1 MPEAE
6 GVALFI
12 DFDNVRYSMMNERGR
27 DIDPREL
34 MAKAKKYGHVVAA
47 KAYADFSEHPPEFRR
62 SLEVAGID
70 VRDIP
75 KGGTIKNR
83 SKKSS
88 PEIAMVLDVFE
99 LLLDKPSIT
108 TLMLMTGDR
117 DLIRLVTMARHRF
130 SKRVVISGV
139 PETVSRDLAA
149 AADALDPLVQPV
161 REPEPLP
168 AAEQPTARPA
178 PVAEAGADTAAPI
191 SEEESRLIRS
201 IHFHQDRPYRSF
213 NFLAEKAASE
223 RNPNRV
229 GDLELAKLL
238 LEAAVRDGV
247 IVGEEV
253 DTGMGYSITSYTLN
267 EQHPKVQATLGL
279 PGNAG
284 VQPATSPPTSGEGK
298 PRPTNNGETY
308 AA

>member
-1 MPEAE
+1 MRETE

-12 DFDNVRYSMMNERGR
+12 DFDNVRYSLLNERGKE
-27 DIDPREL
+27 IDPREL
-34 MAKAKKYGHVVAA
+34 MAKAKKYGRVVAA
-47 KAYADFSEHPPEFRR
+47 KAYADFSEHPPDFRR

-75 KGGTIKNR
+75 KGGAVKNR

-130 SKRVVISGV
+130 GMRVVISGV

-149 AADALDPLVQPV
+149 AADTLDPLVSPAE
-161 REPEPLP
+161 EPAEPLATFQTLPP
-168 AAEQPTARPA
+168 AE
-178 PVAEAGADTAAPI
+178 VAEAVPVSDA
-191 SEEESRLIRS
+191 EVRLIRS
-201 IHFHQDRPYRSF
+201 IHFHQDRRFRSF
-213 NFLAEKAASE
+213 NFLAEKAASD

-229 GDLELAKLL
+229 GDLESAKLL
-238 LEAAVRDGV
+238 LEAAVRDGLLV
-247 IVGEEV
+247 AEEV
-253 DTGMGYSITSYTLN
+253 DTDMGYAITSYSLN
-267 EQHPKVQATLGL
+267 EDHPKVRAALNLATATNG
-279 PGNAG
+279 
-284 VQPATSPPTSGEGK
+284 QPPADQ
-298 PRPTNNGETY
+298 PTNGGDMPL
-308 AA
+308 A

>member
-1 MPEAE
+1 MREAE

-12 DFDNVRYSMMNERGR
+12 DFDNVRYSLLNERAKE
-27 DIDPREL
+27 IDPREL
-34 MAKAKKYGHVVAA
+34 MGKAKKYGRVVAA

-130 SKRVVISGV
+130 GKRVVISGV

-149 AADALDPLVQPV
+149 AADALDPLVSPV
-161 REPEPLP
+161 EEPAGPVV
-168 AAEQPTARPA
+168 TFDA
-178 PVAEAGADTAAPI
+178 PPPAEAAAAASI
-191 SEEESRLIRS
+191 TDMEVRLIRS

-229 GDLELAKLL
+229 GDLESAKLM
-238 LEAAVRDGV
+238 LEAAVRDGLLL
-247 IVGEEV
+247 GEEV
-253 DTGMGYSITSYTLN
+253 DTGMGYAITSYSLN
-267 EQHPKVQATLGL
+267 EEHPKVRAALNLAASTNGQPPAD
-279 PGNAG
+279 
-284 VQPATSPPTSGEGK
+284 QPA
-298 PRPTNNGETY
+298 NGGDMPI
-308 AA
+308 A

>member
-1 MPEAE
+1 MRETE

-12 DFDNVRYSMMNERGR
+12 DFDNVRYSLLNERGKEV
-27 DIDPREL
+27 DPREL
-34 MAKAKKYGHVVAA
+34 MAKAKKYGRVVAA
-47 KAYADFSEHPPEFRR
+47 KAYADFSEHPPDFRR

-130 SKRVVISGV
+130 AMRVVISGV

-149 AADALDPLVQPV
+149 AADALDPLVAPV
-161 REPEPLP
+161 EEP
-168 AAEQPTARPA
+168 AAPA
-178 PVAEAGADTAAPI
+178 VTFHAPPPGEATDSVPI
-191 SEEESRLIRS
+191 SDAEVRLIRS
-201 IHFHQDRPYRSF
+201 IQFHQDRRYRSF

-229 GDLELAKLL
+229 GDLDSAKLM
-238 LEAAVRDGV
+238 LEAAVRDGLLV
-247 IVGEEV
+247 AEEV
-253 DTGMGYSITSYTLN
+253 DTGLGYTITSYSLN
-267 EQHPKVQATLGL
+267 EDHPKVRAALNLAAEIGGQPLTD
-279 PGNAG
+279 
-284 VQPATSPPTSGEGK
+284 QPA
-298 PRPTNNGETY
+298 NGGDLPI
-308 AA
+308 A

>member
-1 MPEAE
+1 MASSFSDQIDVAKRRQVMIEVD

-12 DFDNVRYSMMNERGR
+12 DFDNVRYSLMNERGEE
-27 DIDPREL
+27 IEPRAL
-34 MAKAKKYGHVVAA
+34 MTKAKKYGRVIAA

-75 KGGTIKNR
+75 KGGAARNR
-83 SKKSS
+83 GKKSS

-99 LLLDKPSIT
+99 LLLDKPNIT

-130 SKRVVISGV
+130 GKRVVISGV

-149 AADALDPLVQPV
+149 AADDLDPLVPSIE
-161 REPEPLP
+161 EP
-168 AAEQPTARPA
+168 AA
-178 PVAEAGADTAAPI
+178 PVAARYAPPGEEAEATTDITD
-191 SEEESRLIRS
+191 EEIRLVRS

-229 GDLELAKLL
+229 GDLDTAKSLM
-238 LEAAVRDGV
+238 EAAVREGMLV
-247 IVGEEV
+247 AEEV
-253 DTGMGYSITSYTLN
+253 DTDMGYSITSYSLN
-267 EQHPKVQATLGL
+267 AEHPKVRAALRL
-279 PGNAG
+279 A
-284 VQPATSPPTSGEGK
+284 PAINGDSPPAA
-298 PRPTNNGETY
+298 NNGDRIG
-308 AA
+308 

>member
-1 MPEAE
+1 MTETD
-6 GVALFI
+6 GVGLFI
-12 DFDNVRYSMMNERGR
+12 DFDNVRYSLLNERGKE
-27 DIDPREL
+27 IDPRDL
-34 MAKAKKYGHVVAA
+34 MNKAKRYGRVVAA

-75 KGGTIKNR
+75 KGGGIRSK

-99 LLLDKPSIT
+99 LLLDRPSIG

-130 SKRVVISGV
+130 GKRVVISGV

-149 AADALDPLVQPV
+149 AADTLDPLVLPIQ
-161 REPEPLP
+161 EP
-168 AAEQPTARPA
+168 AAL
-178 PVAEAGADTAAPI
+178 PVVAQLPPEDTSQAEVSD
-191 SEEESRLIRS
+191 EELRLIRS
-201 IHFHQDRPYRSF
+201 IRFHQDRPYRSF

-229 GDLELAKLL
+229 GDLETAKLA
-238 LEAAVRDGV
+238 LEAAVREGLLLP
-247 IVGEEV
+247 EEV
-253 DTGMGYSITSYTLN
+253 DTGMGYSITSYSLD
-267 EQHPKVQATLGL
+267 EEHAKVRAALRL
-279 PGNAG
+279 AG
-284 VQPATSPPTSGEGK
+284 EVNHQPPASG
-298 PRPTNNGETY
+298 PTNGEQ
-308 AA
+308 A

>member
-1 MPEAE
+1 MSEVE

-12 DFDNVRYSMMNERGR
+12 DFDNVRYSLLNERGKE
-27 DIDPREL
+27 IDPQEL
-34 MAKAKKYGHVVAA
+34 MTKAKKYGRVIAA

-75 KGGTIKNR
+75 KGGPGKNR

-99 LLLDKPSIT
+99 LLLDKPSIS

-130 SKRVVISGV
+130 GKRVVISGV

-149 AADALDPLVQPV
+149 AADTLDPLVAPIE
-161 REPEPLP
+161 EPPALIPTRPTLP
-168 AAEQPTARPA
+168 AVEETGLA
-178 PVAEAGADTAAPI
+178 
-191 SEEESRLIRS
+191 SEEEIRLIRS
-201 IHFHQDRPYRSF
+201 IRFHQDRRYRSF

-229 GDLELAKLL
+229 GDLETAKAL
-238 LEAAVRDGV
+238 LEAAVRDSLLV
-247 IVGEEV
+247 AEEI
-253 DTGMGYSITSYTLN
+253 DTGLGYSITSYSLN
-267 EQHPKVQATLGL
+267 EDHPKVKAVLGTTLDSNGQSSLDEPIANGSEPTIAQA
-279 PGNAG
+279 
-284 VQPATSPPTSGEGK
+284 S
-298 PRPTNNGETY
+298 
-308 AA
+308 

>member
-1 MPEAE
+1 MTETD
-6 GVALFI
+6 GVGLFI
-12 DFDNVRYSMMNERGR
+12 DFDNVRYSLLNERGKE
-27 DIDPREL
+27 IDPRDL
-34 MAKAKKYGHVVAA
+34 MNKAKRYGRVVAA

-75 KGGTIKNR
+75 KGGGIRSK

-99 LLLDKPSIT
+99 LLLDRPSIG

-130 SKRVVISGV
+130 GKRVVISGV

-149 AADALDPLVQPV
+149 AADALDPLVLPIQEPAALPV
-161 REPEPLP
+161 VAPLP
-168 AAEQPTARPA
+168 P
-178 PVAEAGADTAAPI
+178 ADTSPAEV
-191 SEEESRLIRS
+191 SDEELRLIRS
-201 IHFHQDRPYRSF
+201 IRFHQDRPYRSF

-229 GDLELAKLL
+229 GDLE
-238 LEAAVRDGV
+238 
-247 IVGEEV
+247 
-253 DTGMGYSITSYTLN
+253 
-267 EQHPKVQATLGL
+267 
-279 PGNAG
+279 
-284 VQPATSPPTSGEGK
+284 
-298 PRPTNNGETY
+298 
-308 AA
+308 

>member
-1 MPEAE
+1 MAE
-6 GVALFI
+6 NQGVGLFI
-12 DFDNVRYSMMNERGR
+12 DFDNVRYSLLNERGQ

-34 MAKAKKYGHVVAA
+34 MTKAKKYGRIVAA

-75 KGGTIKNR
+75 KGGMVKNK

-99 LLLDKPSIT
+99 FLLDKPSVS

-117 DLIRLVTMARHRF
+117 DLIRLVTIARHRF
-130 SKRVVISGV
+130 ERRVVVCGV

-149 AADALDPLVQPV
+149 AADVLEPLVPPIGV
-161 REPEPLP
+161 
-168 AAEQPTARPA
+168 PA
-178 PVAEAGADTAAPI
+178 PPPVVTPPPAESAPVI
-191 SEEESRLIRS
+191 AEVSENELRLIRS

-229 GDLELAKLL
+229 GDLETARSM
-238 LEAAVRDGV
+238 LEAAVRDGIV
-247 IVGEEV
+247 VGEEV
-253 DTGMGYSITSYTLN
+253 DTGLGYSITSYSLN
-267 EQHPKVQATLGL
+267 SDHPKVKAALRVAGD
-279 PGNAG
+279 GNG
-284 VQPATSPPTSGEGK
+284 QPPAPPVADNPS
-298 PRPTNNGETY
+298 N
-308 AA
+308 